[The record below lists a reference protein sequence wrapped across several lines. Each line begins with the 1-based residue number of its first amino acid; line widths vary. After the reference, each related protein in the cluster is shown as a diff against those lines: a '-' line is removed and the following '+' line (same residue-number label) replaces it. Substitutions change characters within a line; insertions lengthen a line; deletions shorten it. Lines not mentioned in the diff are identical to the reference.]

1 MLALMTGEL
10 EKRISGCRL
19 KRARTSSNHESNSN
33 SSFSCE
39 GSNSNLVL
47 AHMGMDFISV
57 VGSLDYPIAPAEV
70 RRERKYNHH
79 SMEICPD

>member
-1 MLALMTGEL
+1 MLALMIGEL
-10 EKRISGCRL
+10 EERMSGYRL

-33 SSFSCE
+33 NSFSCE

-57 VGSLDYPIAPAEV
+57 VGSIDYPIAPAEV
-70 RRERKYNHH
+70 RRDP
-79 SMEICPD
+79 EI